1 MKGSMGLNKQF
12 VIKGLGYAGL
22 LPFLLAMYLLLS
34 GNLLQAS
41 DAVTVFLSY
50 STVILAFLG
59 GTLWG
64 RVLALQESPFT
75 GLLLVA
81 SNLIALFAW
90 ANLLLGV
97 VSEQAA
103 VAGLAIG
110 FVLVLLV
117 ECWFARFL
125 FAGINPDNRDS
136 YLNLRITLTSIVVL
150 LHLLMFYLI
159 S

>member
-1 MKGSMGLNKQF
+1 MGLNKQF

-34 GNLLQAS
+34 GSLLQAS
-41 DAVTVFLSY
+41 DVVAVFLSY

-64 RVLALQESPFT
+64 RVSLLQESPST
-75 GLLLVA
+75 ALLLVA
-81 SNLIALFAW
+81 SNLIALFGW
-90 ANLLLGV
+90 ANLLLGLA
-97 VSEQAA
+97 SEKVA

-117 ECWFARFL
+117 ESRFVRFL
-125 FAGINPDNRDS
+125 FAGINPQSRNS